1 VGVVGF
7 SQRRREAWAAELAA
21 GARAAQHRE
30 RWLQAAAVWVLWRD
44 VARGRALAAHFVR
57 WRLRHPVTTAL
68 AVWRAAVDRTRR
80 LVASTVLVR
89 ERRARNVL
97 AVWSTARKERRA
109 EECRRRW
116 LLASAFAALHEFR
129 DAQRSKTPPHVSDVE
144 ELPAPSTPRSTAAE
158 PRLPQGWA
166 GAERMGASSS
176 APSEAS
182 ASDGSVVAEETHG
195 GSDVRMDALASSWL
209 CCSVDSEE
217 EEEEML
223 PWLSPHQWRI
233 GLRALAA
240 WKVFTTFRYASAPF
254 IPAAAPRTSWD
265 LPSIWI

>member
-1 VGVVGF
+1 ML

-21 GARAAQHRE
+21 GARAAEHRE

-44 VARGRALAAHFVR
+44 AARGRALAAHFVR
-57 WRLRHPVTTAL
+57 WRLRHPATTAL
-68 AVWRAAVDRTRR
+68 AVWRAAVERTRR

-89 ERRARNVL
+89 EQRARNVL

-109 EECRRRW
+109 EALRRRR

-129 DAQRSKTPPHVSDVE
+129 DAQRSSAPPHVSDVE
-144 ELPAPSTPRSTAAE
+144 ELLTPSTPRSTAAE

-166 GAERMGASSS
+166 GAERMGTSSP

-195 GSDVRMDALASSWL
+195 GSDVRMDASWL
-209 CCSVDSEE
+209 CCSVVDTEEEEE

-265 LPSIWI
+265 LPSIWS